1 MVGSFGKMEQEE
13 PMADTDLSRLVDLET
28 RNAFQ
33 EATIQDLSSRIYEQ
47 QVQIDRL
54 EARLESLAEKV
65 KGLAAGETSPLP
77 ENERP
82 PHY

>member
-1 MVGSFGKMEQEE
+1 MEDQDV
-13 PMADTDLSRLVDLET
+13 ARLVELET
-28 RNAFQ
+28 RNSYQ

-54 EARLESLAEKV
+54 ESRLASLAEKV
-65 KGLAAGETSPLP
+65 RGLATGDSAPLP
-77 ENERP
+77 DNERP

>member
-1 MVGSFGKMEQEE
+1 MAEIDARLEE
-13 PMADTDLSRLVDLET
+13 LET
-28 RNAFQ
+28 RNTYQ
-33 EATIQDLSSRIYEQ
+33 EATIQDLSSRIYDQ
-47 QVQIDRL
+47 QRHIDRL

-65 KGLAAGETSPLP
+65 RGLAAGENSALP

>member
-1 MVGSFGKMEQEE
+1 
-13 PMADTDLSRLVDLET
+13 MADEETRSRLEELET
-28 RNAFQ
+28 RNAYQ
-33 EATIQDLSSRIYEQ
+33 EATIQDLSTQIYEQ

-54 EARLESLAEKV
+54 ESRLRSLVERV
-65 KGLAAGETSPLP
+65 KGLATGDTAPLP